1 MTMARSRRTPVA
13 LVPVAQVVALASV
26 ALVAALGL
34 AVGVAR
40 PASAA
45 APGDRITSYDI
56 EARMRTDGSM
66 AVRERFTYSFV
77 AARPDPLY
85 WGVPIRLTSGDTDG
99 LTAQLVSVEDLAVRM
114 DGRSTRPFLD
124 HQSWWYSAW
133 IGSGGRTP
141 AGRHTYELTYVLRGM
156 VTLPEGR
163 PTLWWNAVFARDEP
177 IDQVRLSL
185 TTPGRTGHASCTVSS
200 DAAPCRATTSGAAG
214 HTVTYYTATDLPGRS
229 GVTAYAELPA
239 TVVAEPSDATLPGVR
254 PTLRS
259 NLSAPGAGV
268 GLPAGAVHLVTAVLL
283 VAGLGVLVVVRRRL
297 RGVRE
302 SGSPPGFDVGAAR
315 ARMRDA
321 GALVALGGL
330 VAGYL
335 LAPHGLLWWALPVLA
350 LGLALVVLPP
360 WLVPRL
366 AVGRRDNSVAP
377 SR

>member
-1 MTMARSRRTPVA
+1 MTMARFRHTPVA

-26 ALVAALGL
+26 ALVVALGL

-40 PASAA
+40 PAWAA

-56 EARMRTDGSM
+56 QARMRTDGSM

-77 AARPDPLY
+77 AARTDPLY
-85 WGVPIRLTSGDTDG
+85 WGVPIRLTSGGTDS

-133 IGSGGRTP
+133 VGSAGLTP

-185 TTPGRTGHASCTVSS
+185 TTPGRTVRASCTVSS
-200 DAAPCRATTSGAAG
+200 GAAPCQATTSGT
-214 HTVTYYTATDLPGRS
+214 TVSYTATDLPGRS
-229 GVTAYAELPA
+229 GVTAYAELPT

-259 NLSAPGAGV
+259 NLAAPGAGA
-268 GLPAGAVHLVTAVLL
+268 GLPAGAVHLVTALLL
-283 VAGLGVLVVVRRRL
+283 VAALGVLMVVRRRP
-297 RGVRE
+297 RGARG
-302 SGSPPGFDVGAAR
+302 SGSPPGFDVGPAR

-321 GALVALGGL
+321 GVLVTLGGL

-335 LAPHGLLWWALPVLA
+335 LAPHDLLWWALPVLA

-360 WLVPRL
+360 WLAPRPD
-366 AVGRRDNSVAP
+366 VDRRENSVAP